1 MHSKVY
7 DRYPHVWVIHNPNT
21 PTHTFNYH

>member
-7 DRYPHVWVIHNPNT
+7 DRYPRVWVIHNPNT